1 MVEIVNQSENPIKE
15 ADKESIDRLFNLDPQ
30 FLTRENVTQIVEV
43 LRRGRGNWVAE
54 KKKSAGKAKSQK
66 VSAEAA
72 ADLLNQFALKF

>member
-1 MVEIVNQSENPIKE
+1 MVETVNQSENPIRE

-43 LRRGRGNWVAE
+43 LRRGRGNWAAE
-54 KKKSAGKAKSQK
+54 KKKSAAKTKSQK